1 MLIDMTKIDK
11 KMISLIAS
19 GTIVLASAPAVQ
31 AMAATDD
38 TAGVTDQTMA
48 ADAATSAISDAAQ
61 SPSSIK
67 NIQGTFTWN
76 QSASMDNPM
85 LARTLYQSSR
95 YLCGAQG
102 NQLDGAALTS
112 ATTAESAPTSSIET
126 IEVKGDVGNAFT
138 ATISDY
144 EKKAPVM
151 RTFACTCKGN
161 PADGRA
167 SANVEVK
174 GFKLSALLRDAD
186 PADDVNTITF
196 TSSDGYS
203 VSLPLSYVMQR
214 YSIIV
219 TSANGEDMSD
229 ALGCS
234 NQLWLGSTSARS
246 FVKDVVSI
254 ELTCEAN
261 PPAAPGMSEDANQP
275 NVGVVSGAFES

>member
-1 MLIDMTKIDK
+1 MTKIDK

-112 ATTAESAPTSSIET
+112 ATTAESARRLART
-126 IEVKGDVGNAFT
+126 IEVKANVAIPT
-138 ATISDY
+138 ATISD
-144 EKKAPVM
+144 M
-151 RTFACTCKGN
+151 RKGAGMRSFLPPASN
-161 PADGRA
+161 PAA
-167 SANVEVK
+167 
-174 GFKLSALLRDAD
+174 
-186 PADDVNTITF
+186 
-196 TSSDGYS
+196 
-203 VSLPLSYVMQR
+203 VSRECHVGEGIQAEPLCAA
-214 YSIIV
+214 
-219 TSANGEDMSD
+219 T
-229 ALGCS
+229 
-234 NQLWLGSTSARS
+234 RS
-246 FVKDVVSI
+246 RM
-254 ELTCEAN
+254 T
-261 PPAAPGMSEDANQP
+261 
-275 NVGVVSGAFES
+275 